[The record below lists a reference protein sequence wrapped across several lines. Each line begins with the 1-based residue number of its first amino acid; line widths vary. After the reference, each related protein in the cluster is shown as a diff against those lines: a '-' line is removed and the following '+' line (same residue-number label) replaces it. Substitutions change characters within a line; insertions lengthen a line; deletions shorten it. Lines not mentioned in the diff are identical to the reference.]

1 MKIKEVS
8 HWVIAS
14 DTEALLFFAQ
24 RMDELSF
31 IYTLDS
37 YKPPCL
43 TPSTLTEE
51 ALSALS
57 DIENGTLDAQNLNPI
72 IDELQWSI
80 KQDIVSNG
88 ISPLP
93 LEKIFNQITEKP
105 YSEAKTRLQI
115 LNNHIRS
122 EKYLTECLKS
132 LSKSIAENR
141 KKDIDSACKA
151 FSATLVNW
159 GISKQSIHEIVND
172 YFFNPEKTP
181 YTEISFSGFI
191 KKLPLSQKKYS
202 VFFSTSKL
210 IQEIYETSE
219 IFNIHQYKK
228 EDYSEN
234 TNNLI
239 IEKLPSDKCIVCIKE
254 IEAHD
259 KQSALKIGEKKLEKI
274 ANLYSVFHH
283 KNTVTWNS
291 STVVLDIKADDAQ
304 YVVKQN
310 NALKNGF
317 DLPPQKASKNLN
329 TVIKNFSMSTD
340 SSFMKFDSVV
350 DLHGLATKSD
360 SESSQ
365 LLNIWIAIETITPPN
380 SKKSKIQNII
390 DASTPFLLN
399 GYINRLMLSLKSDIY
414 RWSKKEYRS
423 IIKKIEPK
431 ELNPLEKI
439 TALVALEEHTP
450 LRSELLA
457 KLEEFPLLRN
467 RIFNINQSIK
477 NPKNTLALIDRH
489 KQKVEWQIRRI
500 YRTRNQIVHAGK
512 SPTYMEG
519 LVENAHSYLD
529 QITNEVM
536 KSCSEKK
543 DATTIEQVH
552 EIQRIKLE
560 VYREE
565 ISKIK
570 EYNTSNIKLIL
581 NET

>member
-1 MKIKEVS
+1 
-8 HWVIAS
+8 
-14 DTEALLFFAQ
+14 
-24 RMDELSF
+24 
-31 IYTLDS
+31 
-37 YKPPCL
+37 
-43 TPSTLTEE
+43 
-51 ALSALS
+51 
-57 DIENGTLDAQNLNPI
+57 
-72 IDELQWSI
+72 
-80 KQDIVSNG
+80 
-88 ISPLP
+88 
-93 LEKIFNQITEKP
+93 
-105 YSEAKTRLQI
+105 
-115 LNNHIRS
+115 
-122 EKYLTECLKS
+122 
-132 LSKSIAENR
+132 
-141 KKDIDSACKA
+141 
-151 FSATLVNW
+151 
-159 GISKQSIHEIVND
+159 
-172 YFFNPEKTP
+172 
-181 YTEISFSGFI
+181 
-191 KKLPLSQKKYS
+191 
-202 VFFSTSKL
+202 
-210 IQEIYETSE
+210 
-219 IFNIHQYKK
+219 
-228 EDYSEN
+228 
-234 TNNLI
+234 
-239 IEKLPSDKCIVCIKE
+239 
-254 IEAHD
+254 
-259 KQSALKIGEKKLEKI
+259 
-274 ANLYSVFHH
+274 
-283 KNTVTWNS
+283 
-291 STVVLDIKADDAQ
+291 
-304 YVVKQN
+304 
-310 NALKNGF
+310 
-317 DLPPQKASKNLN
+317 
-329 TVIKNFSMSTD
+329 MSTD

-365 LLNIWIAIETITPPN
+365 LLNIWIALETITPPN

-399 GYINRLMLSLKSDIY
+399 GYINRLMLSLKRDIY
-414 RWSKKEYRS
+414 RWNKKEYRS

-439 TALVALEEHTP
+439 TALVALEEYTP

-457 KLEEFPLLRN
+457 KLDEFPLLRN

-552 EIQRIKLE
+552 EIQRIKIE

-570 EYNTSNIKLIL
+570 EYNNSNIKLIL